1 MELQDPYHRKF
12 KTLRVSLLNTCNFQ
26 CVYCTMGSEDGEDFD
41 HRPQQPA
48 VFFLNRI
55 AKLHAH
61 LALGNVRLTGGE
73 PLLYREL
80 PQLIKGIAQLGLSD
94 IKLTTNGFLLEK
106 QAAELK
112 KAGLKAVNISL
123 DAIDEEVFYHMS
135 KRRQVNKVFKGI
147 DAALAS
153 GLELKLNAVI
163 MKGYNEH
170 QILPLLDYAF
180 EKNIPIRFLEI
191 MAMGHLHQKQEENIF
206 KQQQILESISS
217 KYQLG
222 RIIRKQSAT
231 ANYWKTHTGQTFGI
245 IANES
250 APFCQD
256 CNRLRMDASGNLYGC
271 LSVNQGLYFDEH
283 ADEAIL
289 KETLQT
295 ALQQKQLL
303 KFTGSTLSM
312 LKIGG

>member
-1 MELQDPYHRKF
+1 
-12 KTLRVSLLNTCNFQ
+12 
-26 CVYCTMGSEDGEDFD
+26 MGSEDGQDFD

-48 VFFLNRI
+48 AFFVKRI
-55 AKLHAH
+55 AKLHTH
-61 LALGNVRLTGGE
+61 LALENVRLTGGE

-80 PQLIKGIAQLGLSD
+80 PQLIKGISEIGISD

-112 KAGLKAVNISL
+112 KAGLKAINISL
-123 DAIDEEVFYHMS
+123 DAIDEEVFYQMS
-135 KRRQVNKVFKGI
+135 KRRQVLKVFKGI

-153 GLELKLNAVI
+153 GLQVKLNAVI

-170 QILPLLDYAF
+170 QVLPLLDYAF
-180 EKNIPIRFLEI
+180 EKNIPIRFLEV
-191 MAMGHLHQKQEENIF
+191 MAMGHLHQNHEDYIF
-206 KQQQILESISS
+206 TQQQILETVRS

-222 RIIRKQSAT
+222 RIIRKKSAT
-231 ANYWKTHTGQTFGI
+231 ANYWKTNTGQTFGI

-256 CNRLRMDASGNLYGC
+256 CNRLRMDNSGNLYGC
-271 LSVNQGLYFDEH
+271 LSVNKGFYFDEH
-283 ADEAIL
+283 ADSESL
-289 KETLQT
+289 KHTLQA

>member
-1 MELQDPYHRKF
+1 
-12 KTLRVSLLNTCNFQ
+12 
-26 CVYCTMGSEDGEDFD
+26 MGSDDGEDVD
-41 HRPQQPA
+41 HRPQQTA
-48 VFFLNRI
+48 AFYLKRI
-55 AKLHAH
+55 NKLHHH
-61 LALGNVRLTGGE
+61 LALENIRLTGGE

-80 PQLIKGIAQLGLSD
+80 PELIKGITQTGITD

-123 DAIDEEVFYHMS
+123 DAIDEEVFYAMS
-135 KRRQVNKVFKGI
+135 KRRQVTKVFKGI
-147 DAALAS
+147 DAALAN
-153 GLELKLNAVI
+153 GLEVKLNAVI
-163 MKGYNEH
+163 MKGYNQH
-170 QILPLLDYAF
+170 QVLPLLNYAF
-180 EKNIPIRFLEI
+180 EKNIPIRFLEV
-191 MAMGHLHQKQEENIF
+191 MAMGHLHQNHEDYIF
-206 KQQQILESISS
+206 KQQQILEIISS
-217 KYQLG
+217 KYSLS
-222 RIIRKQSAT
+222 RVIRKKSAT

-256 CNRLRMDASGNLYGC
+256 CNRLRMDHAGNLYGC
-271 LSVNQGLYFDEH
+271 LSVNQGFYFDEH
-283 ADEAIL
+283 ADEEIL